1 MPIHGRDSREEIE
14 KLEAVLLK
22 QLKERLPE
30 LEALLEESGSHWH
43 GEDGFYRFY
52 HQSLKVYNLQ
62 ADTQAIVAALG
73 ALMPERKLNETF
85 LQIVGEGT
93 GKIFQMEHNERW
105 LEETRPILEAFFHAR
120 MMLQLAVKYGRKL
133 DSPPLALPGGWAAVL
148 YLYRLR

>member
-52 HQSLKVYNLQ
+52 HQSLKVYHLQ
-62 ADTQAIVAALG
+62 EDTEAIVVALRDLLPG
-73 ALMPERKLNETF
+73 RDLNEDF
-85 LQIVGEGT
+85 VRIVGEGT
-93 GKIFQMEHNERW
+93 GKEFELEHNQRW
-105 LEETRPILEAFFHAR
+105 LQETRPILEAFFHAR

-133 DSPPLALPGGWAAVL
+133 DSPPLALPSGWAAVL